1 MMVPARITIPML
13 ASMLPKPLFTV
24 LMTSSVVIPD
34 NRDSADVLP
43 DNTNLYSRLYALKK
57 ILPQKDADMLA
68 RELEKLISKTKID
81 IYKMNVLPANWKE
94 LYDKILFL

>member
-1 MMVPARITIPML
+1 M
-13 ASMLPKPLFTV
+13 
-24 LMTSSVVIPD
+24 
-34 NRDSADVLP
+34 
-43 DNTNLYSRLYALKK
+43 KK

-81 IYKMNVLPANWKE
+81 IYKMNVSPANWKE